1 MKENVVDADGSK
13 GRLISSPSC
22 DVRAPLQ
29 SEHTLATYNSVI
41 YNTRQNALQTTD
53 NGRAP
58 THPPWSWAWA
68 CDPSLERHHRA
79 RMAIVYMLCDAGVDV
94 NGRDAS
100 GLTPLHYAA
109 RRGSSFI
116 SLCNIIIHISNYIY
130 IYTELVMYYI
140 WLIMHLVMSS
150 FLTSSLTFVSFSLL
164 VFEDT
169 ILFSIFEYTVNALY
183 IL

>member
-1 MKENVVDADGSK
+1 MRPLQWREVSLSVHFAHLQDGWSPLHVLAKSGDDFMNCECMKENVVDADGSK
-13 GRLISSPSC
+13 GRLINSPSC

-29 SEHTLATYNSVI
+29 SEHILATYNSVI

-109 RRGSSFI
+109 RRG
-116 SLCNIIIHISNYIY
+116 
-130 IYTELVMYYI
+130 
-140 WLIMHLVMSS
+140 
-150 FLTSSLTFVSFSLL
+150 
-164 VFEDT
+164 
-169 ILFSIFEYTVNALY
+169 
-183 IL
+183 